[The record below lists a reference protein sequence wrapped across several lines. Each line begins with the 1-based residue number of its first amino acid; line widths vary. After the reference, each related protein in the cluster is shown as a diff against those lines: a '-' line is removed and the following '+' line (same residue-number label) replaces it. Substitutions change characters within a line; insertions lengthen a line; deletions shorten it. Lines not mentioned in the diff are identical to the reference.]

1 MLGRIRRTT
10 RTDVSFALIMAGLV
24 YLAWVLACWSAKET
38 ALALGSANDTTDLAA
53 LAEAL
58 AATFGSWTRGI
69 FDVIGPIV
77 MLWSLY
83 MVIRASRQRR
93 IISWSWL
100 IISCQA
106 LAAILIALMATVA
119 AAVRGGQRR
128 ALLRLAFNSGT
139 AVLSVA
145 SAWWVFSALGGRVG
159 GPPAQAILPLSTAA
173 TAFFLVKSL
182 LVAAPISIERQ
193 TPYLA
198 SLREIAGWCTPKVLV
213 GLAIALAMNAV
224 IGLASIWTLLI
235 AVVPCWTLAFAYR
248 IQVER
253 KGLSGHPSI
262 S

>member
-1 MLGRIRRTT
+1 MVDLVVAVDIAALCIVASILIAGLGEQPALLVLLGGLATAVSMRPVRIRALKLQLAPA
-10 RTDVSFALIMAGLV
+10 DAFIFAA
-24 YLAWVLACWSAKET
+24 
-38 ALALGSANDTTDLAA
+38 
-53 LAEAL
+53 
-58 AATFGSWTRGI
+58 
-69 FDVIGPIV
+69 IV
-77 MLWSLY
+77 MLGP
-83 MVIRASRQRR
+83 
-93 IISWSWL
+93 
-100 IISCQA
+100 

-128 ALLRLAFNSGT
+128 VLLRLAFNSGT

-173 TAFFLVKSL
+173 TAFFLVNSL